1 MQFKQSCLES
11 HAFDALHVGNL
22 PSSSQRTGCV
32 REQLKKKV
40 QEFIYA
46 QSVVDASTQNVGGAQ
61 PFVEHMYVCMYNT
74 LRRVGGDV
82 LDGSMVDLAVPC
94 LLASRWRWL
103 RRFTMSATKG
113 SFARCATVCS

>member
-61 PFVEHMYVCMYNT
+61 PFVEHMYVCTFYVQYPAPCGWRRAGRIHGRLGRSLPAGQSVEVVAQVHDVRDKRK
-74 LRRVGGDV
+74 LR
-82 LDGSMVDLAVPC
+82 
-94 LLASRWRWL
+94 
-103 RRFTMSATKG
+103 
-113 SFARCATVCS
+113 